1 MIRKL
6 TSKIP
11 SRAGLLRHSVA
22 WFLGTLVFMFTTAP
36 FIENLPNG
44 SLMDAVLLTVV
55 LGAAVLAVG
64 GRRRTLLL
72 ASVLVAP
79 VVGAR
84 WLHHFGLRDGI
95 YSFHIAAFLV
105 FMAFVVFQFLRFI
118 LRSPR
123 INSEVLCAAVA
134 TYLLLGLLWAAAYT
148 LVARLVPGSFSG
160 VAVGGPPLHGFD
172 ALYFSL
178 ITLTTVGYG
187 EIAPASGPARMLSMM
202 EAVTGTMY
210 MAVLVARLVSGFSF
224 TQPREDA
231 VDTGAERDV

>member
-1 MIRKL
+1 MTSKL
-6 TSKIP
+6 TIRIP
-11 SRAGLLRHSVA
+11 TRAGLLRHSVA
-22 WFLGTLVFMFTTAP
+22 WFLGALVFMFVTAP
-36 FIENLPNG
+36 FVEEMPNG
-44 SLMDAVLLTVV
+44 NLIETVLLSVV

-64 GRRRTLLL
+64 GRRRTLIV

-84 WLHHFGLRDGI
+84 WLHHFHLHDGT
-95 YSFHIAAFLV
+95 YVFHVSAFLV
-105 FMAFVVFQFLRFI
+105 FLAFVVFQFLRFI

-123 INSEVLCAAVA
+123 VNSEVLCAAVA

-148 LVARLVPGSFSG
+148 LVARLVPGSFAG
-160 VAVGGPPLHGFD
+160 VAAGGPPLHGFD

-187 EIAPASGPARMLSMM
+187 YIAPVSDPARMLAMM

-210 MAVLVARLVSGFSF
+210 MAVLVARLVSLHSASGPSE
-224 TQPREDA
+224 PRER
-231 VDTGAERDV
+231 TN

>member
-1 MIRKL
+1 MTSKL
-6 TSKIP
+6 TLRIP

-22 WFLGTLVFMFTTAP
+22 WFLGVLVFMFVTLP
-36 FIENLPNG
+36 FIEPLPN
-44 SLMDAVLLTVV
+44 SKLIEAALLTVV

-64 GRRRTLLL
+64 GRRPTLIL
-72 ASVLVAP
+72 ASVLVSP

-84 WLHHFGLRDGI
+84 WLHHFQLHDGT
-95 YSFHIAAFLV
+95 YTFHIAAFVV

-123 INSEVLCAAVA
+123 VNSEVLCAAVA
-134 TYLLLGLLWAAAYT
+134 TYLLLGLLWASAYT
-148 LVARLVPGSFSG
+148 LVARLIPGSFSG
-160 VAVGGPPLHGFD
+160 VAAGGPPLHGFD

-187 EIAPASGPARMLSMM
+187 YIAPLSGPARMLAML

-210 MAVLVARLVSGFSF
+210 MALLVARLVSLYSS
-224 TQPREDA
+224 TQPP
-231 VDTGAERDV
+231 AEEPRPPGQT